1 MAETKRLLVE
11 ASTLPLSVI
20 IIGVGEDRFVGMQ
33 ELDCDGTMLR
43 DLSGKVAQRD
53 IVQFVDFK
61 QYSKQGMSVLAEAVL
76 KEVPDQLESYMKL
89 KGILPNNF
97 VSQH

>member
-1 MAETKRLLVE
+1 MIDYVVKRLKQPIYSIFLIITDGEIHDMAETKRLLVE

-43 DLSGKVAQRD
+43 DLSGKVA
-53 IVQFVDFK
+53 
-61 QYSKQGMSVLAEAVL
+61 
-76 KEVPDQLESYMKL
+76 
-89 KGILPNNF
+89 
-97 VSQH
+97 